1 MRRRDFFYQSA
12 LAVSG
17 LALSFPSLHPKR
29 QPIVDDKLTLLSLQG
44 TPAQRG
50 RIHGETLRA
59 KIRELVKKWKDD
71 IGEFLEMSPDKYLG
85 EFEEATD
92 FRPAIE
98 RWCPGLLE
106 EVAGMAEGAGVDFKT
121 MVSFQMGDEH
131 YWYQRK
137 KGLEKRGVEGVGCS
151 ALGVFGEAG
160 ERPLLA
166 QNMDIETMYDGAQVL
181 LQIKHQGSSLESFVY
196 TSAGYLA
203 LTGLNNRPL
212 GICCNALLQLN
223 YAADGLPVAF
233 IVRRV
238 LELSELAEA
247 RKFLAGI
254 RHASGQNYL
263 VGGREKV
270 ESWECSGSK
279 VSQFV
284 PSAGATRVYHTN
296 HPLANDDQGIY
307 RKILEQTPPEKRPKG
322 RSNSEVRQDFLA
334 GRLKD
339 TSKRITVD
347 TVKSIL
353 GSREIPICF
362 ENKEGSRGFTFGCLI
377 MELASQPALHLSPGP
392 PCSIPFQT
400 FRFRQHVRTAK

>member
-1 MRRRDFFYQSA
+1 M
-12 LAVSG
+12 AVTIPPFHIRG
-17 LALSFPSLHPKR
+17 WPH
-29 QPIVDDKLTLLSLQG
+29 IDDKLTRLSLRG
-44 TPAQRG
+44 TPLQRG
-50 RIHGETLRA
+50 RIHGETLRT
-59 KIRELVKKWKDD
+59 KIRELVKQWKDD
-71 IGEFLEMSPDKYLG
+71 IGASLEMNPDGYLE

-98 RWCPGLLE
+98 RWCPDLLE
-106 EVAGMAEGAGVDFKT
+106 EVAGMAEGAGVDFET
-121 MVSFQMGDEH
+121 MISFQMGDEH

-137 KGLEKRGVEGVGCS
+137 KWLEKTGVEGVGCS
-151 ALGVFGEAG
+151 ALGVFAEAG

-181 LQIKHQGSSLESFVY
+181 LHIKHPGSSLESFIY

-223 YAADGLPVAF
+223 YAVDGLPVAF
-233 IVRRV
+233 LVRRV
-238 LELSELAEA
+238 LELSDLAEA

-254 RHASGQNYL
+254 KHASGQNYL
-263 VGGREKV
+263 VGDREKV
-270 ESWECSGSK
+270 ESWECSGSR

-284 PSAGATRVYHTN
+284 PYAGATRVYHTN
-296 HPLANDDQGIY
+296 HPLANDDQSIY

-322 RSNSEVRQDFLA
+322 RSNSEVRQDFMA
-334 GRLKD
+334 ARLKD
-339 TSKRITVD
+339 TSKRVTVD
-347 TVKSIL
+347 TIKSIL

-362 ENKEGSRGFTFGCLI
+362 ENTEGSRGFTFGCLI

-392 PCSIPFQT
+392 PCSTPFQT
-400 FRFRQHVRTAK
+400 FTF

>member
-1 MRRRDFFYQSA
+1 MRRRDFMGQTV

-17 LALSFPSLHPKR
+17 LAVSSPPLYLRERPAV
-29 QPIVDDKLTLLSLQG
+29 VDNLTRLSLRG
-44 TPAQRG
+44 TPVERG
-50 RIHGETLRA
+50 RIHGEAMRA
-59 KIRELVKKWKDD
+59 KIRELLNQWKDD
-71 IGEFLEMSPDKYLG
+71 IGESLEMNPDEYLR
-85 EFEEATD
+85 EFAKETD

-106 EVAGMAEGAGVDFKT
+106 EVAGMAEGAGVDFET

-137 KGLEKRGVEGVGCS
+137 KWLEKTGVERVGCS
-151 ALGVFGEAG
+151 ALGIFGEAN

-181 LQIKHQGSSLESFVY
+181 LHIEHQGSSLESFIY

-233 IVRRV
+233 TVRRV
-238 LELSELAEA
+238 LELSSLTEA

-254 RHASGQNYL
+254 KHASGQNYL
-263 VGGREKV
+263 VGDRKKV

-279 VSQFV
+279 VNQFV
-284 PSAGATRVYHTN
+284 PSAGATRIYHTN

-307 RKILEQTPPEKRPKG
+307 RKILDRIPPEKRPKG
-322 RSNSEVRQDFLA
+322 RSNSEVRQGFLA
-334 GRLKD
+334 ERLKD
-339 TSKRITVD
+339 TSKRITVE
-347 TVKSIL
+347 TIKSIL
-353 GSREIPICF
+353 GSREVPICF

-377 MELASQPALHLSPGP
+377 MELSSQPVLHLSPGP
-392 PCSIPFQT
+392 PCATPFQT
-400 FRFRQHVRTAK
+400 FTF

>member
-1 MRRRDFFYQSA
+1 MRRRDFLGQSA
-12 LAVSG
+12 LAASG
-17 LALSFPSLHPKR
+17 LALAFPSFRPSR
-29 QPIVDDKLTLLSLQG
+29 RPDVEDKLTRLFLRG
-44 TPAQRG
+44 TPKQRG
-50 RIHGETLRA
+50 RTHGETLRT

-71 IGEFLEMSPDKYLG
+71 IGESLEMSPDKYLR

-92 FRPAIE
+92 FQPAIE

-106 EVAGMAEGAGVDFKT
+106 EVAGMAEGAGVDFET
-121 MVSFQMGDEH
+121 MYSFQMGDEH

-137 KGLEKRGVEGVGCS
+137 KWLEKTGVEGVGCS
-151 ALGVFGEAG
+151 ALGVFGEANG
-160 ERPLLA
+160 RPLLA

-181 LQIKHQGSSLESFVY
+181 LQIKHQESSLESFVY

-223 YAADGLPVAF
+223 YSVDGLPVAF
-233 IVRRV
+233 IIRRV
-238 LELSELAEA
+238 LELSNLAEA

-254 RHASGQNYL
+254 KHASGQNYL
-263 VGGREKV
+263 VGDREKV

-284 PSAGATRVYHTN
+284 PYARATRVYHTN
-296 HPLANDDQGIY
+296 HPLANDDQSIY

-334 GRLKD
+334 ERLKD
-339 TSKRITVD
+339 TWKRITVD

-377 MELASQPALHLSPGP
+377 MELSPQPTLHLSPGP
-392 PCSIPFQT
+392 PCATSFQI
-400 FRFRQHVRTAK
+400 FKF